1 MTENHMMGKRYD
13 GGKSPLG
20 RPVSPGTFED
30 ALRLGKPTD
39 DVIMPKTGIMSTVGE
54 VSSTLEK
61 EFGVTYD
68 DFVAMKPGDKDRLI
82 RKVEKRLRR
91 SVNEARRIDGKLNG
105 LYAEKDRLES
115 LYGCQPSVQQMVD
128 AEARTVLH
136 ETTLSTWSR
145 GVLTLE
151 KPQASSLHHLVRYD
165 QRAGDRRSFL
175 NDAEKIQNIVVE
187 HEWAKAL
194 PPTVRGE
201 WRLPFER
208 CCWEFRVS
216 GVRVLVFTFAEDVE
230 NPKMVLTYG
239 KDGQWVIDDY
249 IYHLGG
255 DACVGH
261 VNGMFRQMNMGGQ
274 AREFRRVVDLVW
286 ANIRAACIML
296 EAPNVCEREERQPS
310 DVLVAKARR
319 ERIAAPRAYM
329 VVRLMNMDRRRAH
342 YRRAGGVASGVRQGG
357 HWRRGTWVH
366 YDDQDSGQVQYVN
379 DGGFMVSKTWRSW
392 HFAGDPDRL
401 VEKEYRL

>member
-1 MTENHMMGKRYD
+1 MIENRMIGKRYD

-20 RPVSPGTFED
+20 VPVSPGTLED
-30 ALRLGKPTD
+30 ALRLGRATD
-39 DVIMPKTGIMSTVGE
+39 SVIMPGTGIIATVGE
-54 VSSTLEK
+54 VSAMLK
-61 EFGVTYD
+61 ENFGVTYD
-68 DFVAMKPGDKDRLI
+68 DFVAMKERDKDRLI
-82 RKVEKRLRR
+82 RKVEKGLRAAMR
-91 SVNEARRIDGKLNG
+91 DAGTQGKLSG
-105 LYAEKDRLES
+105 LYAQLDEVAT
-115 LYGCQPSVQQMVD
+115 PQQMVD
-128 AEARTVLH
+128 AEARTQLH
-136 ETTLSTWSR
+136 ERVLSVWAR
-145 GVLTLE
+145 GELKLE
-151 KPQASSLHHLVRYD
+151 KPQASSLHHLIRYD
-165 QRAGDRRSFL
+165 QRAGDRHSFL
-175 NDAEKIQNIVVE
+175 SDAEVIQNIVVE

-194 PPTVRGE
+194 PPSVRGE

-239 KDGQWVIDDY
+239 KDGQWVSDDY
-249 IYHLGG
+249 IYSLSD
-255 DACVGH
+255 DACVGR
-261 VNGMFRQMNMGGQ
+261 VNAMFQRMNMGAQ

-310 DVLVAKARR
+310 DVLVARARR
-319 ERIAAPRAYM
+319 ERVAAPKAYM

-342 YRRAGGVASGVRQGG
+342 YRTASGGSSGVRQGG

-366 YDDQDSGQVQYVN
+366 YDDQDSGQVQYAN

>member
-1 MTENHMMGKRYD
+1 MIENRMIGKRYD

-20 RPVSPGTFED
+20 VPVSPGTLED
-30 ALRLGKPTD
+30 ALRLGRATD
-39 DVIMPKTGIMSTVGE
+39 TVIMPGTGVMSTVGE
-54 VSSTLEK
+54 VSAMLKE

-68 DFVAMKPGDKDRLI
+68 DFVAMKERDKDRLI
-82 RKVEKRLRR
+82 RKVEKRLRAAMR
-91 SVNEARRIDGKLNG
+91 DAERTQGKLNG
-105 LYAEKDRLES
+105 LYAQLDEVAT
-115 LYGCQPSVQQMVD
+115 PQQMAD
-128 AEARTVLH
+128 AEARTQLH
-136 ETTLSTWSR
+136 EKVLSVWSR
-145 GVLTLE
+145 GELKLE
-151 KPQASSLHHLVRYD
+151 KPQASSLHHLIRYD
-165 QRAGDRRSFL
+165 QRAGDRHSFL
-175 NDAEKIQNIVVE
+175 NDPEALQNIVVE

-194 PPTVRGE
+194 PPSVRGE

-239 KDGQWVIDDY
+239 KDGQWVSDDY
-249 IYHLGG
+249 IYSLSD
-255 DACVGH
+255 DACVGR
-261 VNGMFRQMNMGGQ
+261 VNAMFQRMNMGAQ

-310 DVLVAKARR
+310 DVLVARARR
-319 ERIAAPRAYM
+319 ERVAAPKAYM

-342 YRRAGGVASGVRQGG
+342 YRMASGGSSGVRQGG

-366 YDDQDSGQVQYVN
+366 YDDQDSGQVQYAN

-392 HFAGDPDRL
+392 HFAGNPDRL